1 MRVFVLLL
9 ILCNLAYFAWTQFFA
24 QQGSSERHLV
34 EQQINRDA
42 IRLLGPAQV
51 AALTVSRKEAVKE
64 PEKEPAKEPARDA
77 GKVQACLEWG
87 ALNAADVAK
96 AEEALATLSLDK
108 RPVQRRLDDT
118 ARFWVY
124 MPPQPTRAGAQQK
137 AGELRRLGVLEFFI
151 IQDEPKDRF
160 TISLGVFRSEEAAK
174 KRLEELRSQGV
185 RTAQV
190 GPRDT
195 AVQRVYFQMQNVS
208 EAQSA
213 KLEAIRQG
221 FAGSEVKEC
230 GAPTPAAAPAPAA
243 AATPAAKAAPAAKV
257 AR

>member
-9 ILCNLAYFAWTQFFA
+9 ILFNLAYFAWTQFFA
-24 QQGSSERHLV
+24 QQGSSERQLV

-51 AALTVSRKEAVKE
+51 AALTVSRKD
-64 PEKEPAKEPARDA
+64 PAKEPDKDA

-87 ALNAADVAK
+87 VLNAADVAK
-96 AEEALATLSLDK
+96 AEEALASLSLDK
-108 RPVQRRLDDT
+108 RPVQRRVDDA
-118 ARFWVY
+118 ARFWVF
-124 MPPQPTRAGAQQK
+124 MPPQPTRAAAQDK
-137 AGELRRLGVLEFFI
+137 SGELRRLGVQEFII

-174 KRLEELRSQGV
+174 KRLDDLRAQGV
-185 RTAQV
+185 RTARV

-195 AVQRVYFQMQNVS
+195 AVQRVYFQLQNVS

-213 KLEAIRQG
+213 RLDVIRQG
-221 FAGSEVKEC
+221 FAGSEVNEC
-230 GAPTPAAAPAPAA
+230 GATPAPGASRA
-243 AATPAAKAAPAAKV
+243 PAAKAA
-257 AR
+257 R

>member
-9 ILCNLAYFAWTQFFA
+9 ILGNLAFFAWTQFFA

-51 AALTVSRKEAVKE
+51 AALTVSRKE
-64 PEKEPAKEPARDA
+64 PAKEPDKEPVKDA

-87 ALNAADVAK
+87 VLSAADVAK
-96 AEEALATLSLDK
+96 AEEALASLSLDK
-108 RPVQRRLDDT
+108 RPVQRRVADA
-118 ARFWVY
+118 ARFWVF
-124 MPPQPTRAGAQQK
+124 MPPQPTRAAAQDK
-137 AGELRRLGVLEFFI
+137 SGELRRLGVQEFII

-174 KRLEELRSQGV
+174 KRLDDLRAQGV
-185 RTAQV
+185 RTARV

-195 AVQRVYFQMQNVS
+195 AVQRVYFQLQNVS

-213 KLEAIRQG
+213 KLDVIRQG
-221 FAGSEVKEC
+221 FAGSEVSEC
-230 GAPTPAAAPAPAA
+230 GATPAPGVSRA
-243 AATPAAKAAPAAKV
+243 PAAKAA
-257 AR
+257 R

>member
-9 ILCNLAYFAWTQFFA
+9 ILGNLAFFAWTQFFA

-51 AALTVSRKEAVKE
+51 AALTVSRKD
-64 PEKEPAKEPARDA
+64 PAKEPDKEPVKDA

-87 ALNAADVAK
+87 VLNAADVAK
-96 AEEALATLSLDK
+96 AEEALASLSLDK
-108 RPVQRRLDDT
+108 RPVQRRVDEA
-118 ARFWVY
+118 ARFWVF
-124 MPPQPTRAGAQQK
+124 MPPQPTRAAAQDK
-137 AGELRRLGVLEFFI
+137 SGELRRLGVQEFII

-174 KRLEELRSQGV
+174 KRLDDLRAQGV
-185 RTAQV
+185 RTARV

-195 AVQRVYFQMQNVS
+195 AVQRVYFQLQNVS

-213 KLEAIRQG
+213 KLDVIRQG
-221 FAGSEVKEC
+221 FAGSEVNEC
-230 GAPTPAAAPAPAA
+230 GATPAPGSSPA
-243 AATPAAKAAPAAKV
+243 PAAKAA
-257 AR
+257 R